1 MRQTNNTPV
10 EYTVTVT
17 GRDRD
22 GYVTCETGSF
32 VADSPRNAKDMALS
46 FTSLMGASVEHCRKV
61 DELANDYMGFMTIEG
76 EWDQADNDSDI
87 WDMLYNEDVDSFEYH
102 H

>member
-1 MRQTNNTPV
+1 MRQTKSTPV

-22 GYVTCETGSF
+22 GYVSSETGSF

-46 FTSLMGASVEHCRKV
+46 FTSLMGASVEYCRKV
-61 DELANDYMGFMTIEG
+61 DELANDYMGFMTVSP
-76 EWDQADNDSDI
+76 DYDDADD
-87 WDMLYNEDVDSFEYH
+87 DVWSMF
-102 H
+102 